1 VKESEKV
8 GQSLFA
14 DLSFIFVRV
23 LAATFGYLQW
33 LAFENVSVHCDQT

>member
-23 LAATFGYLQW
+23 LAATPARLPQW
-33 LAFENVSVHCDQT
+33 RIKSE

>member
-23 LAATFGYLQW
+23 LAATLGFVAGG
-33 LAFENVSVHCDQT
+33 E

>member
-23 LAATFGYLQW
+23 LAATFVFAQW
-33 LAFENVSVHCDQT
+33 WEFETLHCPT